1 MEKKRFLAGSVSIAL
16 AVTMFST
23 TAFAASV
30 KFTDVPDSH
39 WAASSITEMA
49 DKGIMSG
56 IGNNLFA
63 PSNTLTGA
71 EFVTMIVRHFYE
83 DKLGT
88 EGEKWY
94 SEFMDAAK
102 SANILTGTSITAEDV
117 INRYDMSQLMYNV
130 LKAEGI
136 TTSSLSD
143 TSKVADWSAVPSTY
157 RDAVSVCYNMGM
169 LSGIDSKG
177 TFNGN
182 GVMDR
187 AQAAVVMDRLL
198 EVCSGGTPSTPS
210 GVQEGR
216 RNTITG
222 EDVVFSDS
230 KDFYKD
236 GIFHFPFI
244 ESKADWTG
252 GRCESY
258 FTVNVTGYDYLV
270 LQDVKGQVSV
280 YNGDT
285 KLASTGFDNVS
296 CDVKGL
302 TEVVVRV
309 SAYRVDG
316 GATCSI
322 ILGNYAVV
330 EHHIP
335 AGAME
340 LTNDNILHLIGEGSK
355 YENGVFY
362 LKNSG
367 FEGSGGC
374 IQWVNNGYST
384 LTFTVTVHDKDH
396 YVAVSD
402 YGNVVVDGRLG
413 EVLEAGASKTYSVN
427 IAGLKNM
434 GIAVRSGRFCNAE
447 VTNIY
452 LS

>member
-1 MEKKRFLAGSVSIAL
+1 MEKKRFLAGSVSAAL

-39 WAASSITEMA
+39 WASSSITEMA

-102 SANILTGTSITAEDV
+102 SANILTGTNVTAEGT
-117 INRYDMSQLMYNV
+117 INRYDMAQLMYNV
-130 LKAEGI
+130 LKAEGV

-143 TSKVADWSAVPSTY
+143 TSKVADWSSVPSTY

-169 LSGIDSKG
+169 LTGVDNKG
-177 TFNGN
+177 TFNGT

-198 EVCSGGTPSTPS
+198 EVCSGGTPSTP
-210 GVQEGR
+210 VAPE
-216 RNTITG
+216 
-222 EDVVFSDS
+222 
-230 KDFYKD
+230 K
-236 GIFHFPFI
+236 
-244 ESKADWTG
+244 
-252 GRCESY
+252 
-258 FTVNVTGYDYLV
+258 
-270 LQDVKGQVSV
+270 
-280 YNGDT
+280 
-285 KLASTGFDNVS
+285 
-296 CDVKGL
+296 
-302 TEVVVRV
+302 
-309 SAYRVDG
+309 
-316 GATCSI
+316 
-322 ILGNYAVV
+322 
-330 EHHIP
+330 P
-335 AGAME
+335 AGSLT

-384 LTFTVTVHDKDH
+384 LTFTVTVFEEDH

-402 YGNVVVDGRLG
+402 YGNVEVDLRLG
-413 EVLEAGASKTYSVN
+413 EVLEAGASKTYSVD

-434 GIAVRSGRFCNAE
+434 GVAVRSGRFCNAE